1 MGYSLKK
8 GTSITNDFQE
18 ILQESN
24 RKQSKIW
31 VNKGSESYNRSMK
44 SWLEKNANRNAF
56 KTQ

>member
-1 MGYSLKK
+1 MGYSRKK
-8 GTSITNDFQE
+8 GTSITNDLQE

-31 VNKGSESYNRSMK
+31 VDKGRESYNRSMK